1 MNPNSLDV
9 CLRRNQAA
17 TYLLFFWISSTRA
30 ATWPSMNSSFSF
42 FLAWIFC
49 SLQMRS
55 TRTALSG
62 ASSVLALWSFCPW
75 GKICTLSPLEAS
87 SDAYQ
92 PNQKKTVIA
101 QKWLNIAKLNWI
113 ALQQNRRHH
122 QYTVW
127 LGNVSWCIGTCICYY
142 NSRTLW
148 FYLFHIHCYI
158 PPYSRTKYNTIRK
171 HHNMYTI
178 KPPFYHS
185 DYSQTMLNMWVWIQA
200 TCTGCSNN
208 IKVKW

>member
-92 PNQKKTVIA
+92 PNQKKAVIA
-101 QKWLNIAKLNWI
+101 QKRLNIAKLNSI
-113 ALQQNRRHH
+113 ALQLNRRHH

-127 LGNVSWCIGTCICYY
+127 LGSVSWCIGTCICYY
-142 NSRTLW
+142 NCRTLW

-178 KPPFYHS
+178 KPTFYHS
-185 DYSQTMLNMWVWIQA
+185 DYQ
-200 TCTGCSNN
+200 SNN
-208 IKVKW
+208 AQDVGLDISYWLR